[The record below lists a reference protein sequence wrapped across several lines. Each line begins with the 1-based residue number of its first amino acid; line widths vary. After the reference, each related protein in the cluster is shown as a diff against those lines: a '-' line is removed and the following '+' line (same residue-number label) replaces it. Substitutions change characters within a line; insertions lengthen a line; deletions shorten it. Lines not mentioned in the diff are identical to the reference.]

1 MRQLGVMSAIV
12 ATLALLP
19 VGLLVALACALVPAF
34 SLDAA
39 VTFGGT
45 FSGPVGLLAWWATL
59 LVPATVYSAIC
70 LHA

>member
-1 MRQLGVMSAIV
+1 MSAIV

-34 SLDAA
+34 SLNAA

-45 FSGPVGLLAWWATL
+45 FSGPVGLFAWWVAL
-59 LVPATVYSAIC
+59 LVPATIYSALC
-70 LHA
+70 LRT